1 MEDTRE
7 PRRLTDDSRGVEL
20 LDVVAHHA
28 RRRERGPV
36 RLERRADAGEP
47 GAREAG
53 LVAFVELARDL
64 LVEQPVQ
71 LGAVALVLRRVVGIL
86 VARQRPAVRAVVAL
100 RPPAVEH
107 AELQA
112 A

>member
-7 PRRLTDDSRGVEL
+7 RRRLTDDSLGVEL

-36 RLERRADAGEP
+36 GLERSAHAGEP

-53 LVAFVELARDL
+53 VVALVELARDL
-64 LVEQPVQ
+64 LGEQPVQ
-71 LGAVALVLRRVVGIL
+71 LGAVALVLRRMVGML
-86 VARQRPAVRAVVAL
+86 VARQRPAVVAVVAL
-100 RPPAVEH
+100 RPP
-107 AELQA
+107 
-112 A
+112 